1 MTVHDLKNPLSSIIL
16 LSDLM
21 AMDATDEQQTE
32 YLRTIHRSSSKM
44 LDLINSFLDL
54 HKLEAGKITLNKEN
68 SNIIDIIKS
77 TVDANNNNATNK
89 RQTLSFTHNCAENA
103 IFNLDKMRI
112 EQVIDNLISNA
123 IKYSGYDAK
132 INLTLN
138 YSTDKYNNKFLKF
151 SISDQGPGFTAED
164 QEVIFTQ
171 FADLSAKPTGGEGST
186 GIGLSIA
193 KAIISLHNGKIW
205 AENNQNIGSTIHFTI
220 PV

>member
-1 MTVHDLKNPLSSIIL
+1 MLHSNTDLNFSL
-16 LSDLM
+16 LVFV
-21 AMDATDEQQTE
+21 
-32 YLRTIHRSSSKM
+32 Y
-44 LDLINSFLDL
+44 INF
-54 HKLEAGKITLNKEN
+54 
-68 SNIIDIIKS
+68 
-77 TVDANNNNATNK
+77 
-89 RQTLSFTHNCAENA
+89 
-103 IFNLDKMRI
+103 
-112 EQVIDNLISNA
+112 
-123 IKYSGYDAK
+123 
-132 INLTLN
+132 IN
-138 YSTDKYNNKFLKF
+138 NNKFLKF